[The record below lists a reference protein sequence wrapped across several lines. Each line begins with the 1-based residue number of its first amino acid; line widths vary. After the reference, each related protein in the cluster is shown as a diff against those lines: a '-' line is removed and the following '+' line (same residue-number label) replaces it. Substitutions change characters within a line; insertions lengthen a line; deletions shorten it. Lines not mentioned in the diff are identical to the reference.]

1 MDIKGLVNLFLSS
14 ATDLAQQGKQ
24 SAEKALNIPAEG
36 EARSE
41 TLSTLAKGALGGGA
55 LGLLLG
61 SKSGRKLGSTALK
74 VGGSAALAAVAFKTY
89 QSWKAGKTA
98 AATEG
103 DQNAARQTTATA
115 LPGQATAAALTAP
128 AQAVIH
134 DPEQRESLLLLSAM
148 IAAAKA
154 DGHIDDAEQQRIS
167 SAVQAMGATAE
178 VNRFVEQELRKPLDP
193 ADIAA
198 QVTAPEEAA
207 EVYLASVLVVD
218 EQNFMEKAYLQ
229 ELARQLKLEPGLVAE
244 LEKQVQQAG

>member
-14 ATDLAQQGKQ
+14 ATDLAQQGRQ
-24 SAEKALNIPAEG
+24 GAEKALNIPAEG
-36 EARSE
+36 DARSD

-89 QSWKAGKTA
+89 QSWKAGKNA
-98 AATEG
+98 AATG
-103 DQNAARQTTATA
+103 NDHNAALQT
-115 LPGQATAAALTAP
+115 PAAAL
-128 AQAVIH
+128 
-134 DPEQRESLLLLSAM
+134 PEQAAISAPVPNERESLLLLSAM

-154 DGHIDDAEQQRIS
+154 DGHIDDAEKQRIS
-167 SAVQAMGATAE
+167 NAVQAMGATAE

-193 ADIAA
+193 AEIAA
-198 QVTAPEEAA
+198 QVKTPEEAA
-207 EVYLASVLVVD
+207 EVYLASVLIVD
-218 EQNFMEKAYLQ
+218 EQNFMEKTYLQ

>member
-1 MDIKGLVNLFLSS
+1 MDIKGLVNLFLNS

-24 SAEKALNIPAEG
+24 GAEKALNIPAEG
-36 EARSE
+36 DARSD

-89 QSWKAGKTA
+89 QSWKAGKNA
-98 AATEG
+98 AATG
-103 DQNAARQTTATA
+103 SDHNAALQT
-115 LPGQATAAALTAP
+115 PAAAL
-128 AQAVIH
+128 
-134 DPEQRESLLLLSAM
+134 PEQAAISGPAPNERESLLLLSAM

-167 SAVQAMGATAE
+167 NAVQAMGATAE

-193 ADIAA
+193 AEIAA
-198 QVTAPEEAA
+198 QVKAPEEAA
-207 EVYLASVLVVD
+207 EVYLASVLIVD

>member
-24 SAEKALNIPAEG
+24 GAEKALNIPAEG
-36 EARSE
+36 EARSD

-89 QSWKAGKTA
+89 QSWKAGKNTA
-98 AATEG
+98 AAG
-103 DQNAARQTTATA
+103 SAHDAVLQT
-115 LPGQATAAALTAP
+115 PAAALPEQA
-128 AQAVIH
+128 AVIA
-134 DPEQRESLLLLSAM
+134 PVPNERESLLLLSAM

-167 SAVQAMGATAE
+167 NAVQAMGATAD

-193 ADIAA
+193 AEIAA
-198 QVTAPEEAA
+198 QVKTPEEAA
-207 EVYLASVLVVD
+207 EVYLASVLIVD
-218 EQNFMEKAYLQ
+218 EQNFMEKAYLH

>member
-24 SAEKALNIPAEG
+24 GAEKALDIPAEG
-36 EARSE
+36 EVRSD

-89 QSWKAGKTA
+89 QSWKAGKNA
-98 AATEG
+98 AAAG
-103 DQNAARQTTATA
+103 SAHDAALQT
-115 LPGQATAAALTAP
+115 PAAALPEQAAISAP
-128 AQAVIH
+128 A
-134 DPEQRESLLLLSAM
+134 PNERESLLLLSAM

-167 SAVQAMGATAE
+167 NAVQAMGATAE

-193 ADIAA
+193 AEIAA
-198 QVTAPEEAA
+198 QVKTPEEAA
-207 EVYLASVLVVD
+207 EVYLASVLIVD

-244 LEKQVQQAG
+244 LEKQVQQAGGRGD